1 MLSGSVC
8 AQSEYVSTE
17 LTLRGDRLSG
27 VVLPV
32 LPRATD
38 ISIYGLRAHA
48 WNVDDTKRLLV
59 EQNVII
65 TIGAYSFEA
74 EQAVVWINRMPSD
87 AGVVSQIAVFLPTFA
102 KSSNH
107 AAIGAEGENLLVV
120 GSTLGKVTLDV
131 ALLNPQKPSGQ
142 ATLLQRAKTR
152 LAGYLYSLA
161 TTAPPLSGQPRII
174 TTSTDQLQDELAK
187 TTLIE
192 EERGWL
198 RPKSGFVSV
207 AADLVEFL
215 PDEIENAI
223 TIAGNVHLS
232 VRSTAGIDDMDMS
245 ATRGVIFL
253 DPGSVRDIASG
264 RVDIS
269 EVHGVYLEGECC
281 HQFKRGKLSRSS
293 TSNLLRF

>member
-1 MLSGSVC
+1 MQGIIPFVLYDRFILLFFLLSGSVFG
-8 AQSEYVSTE
+8 QTQQLGTE

-32 LPRATD
+32 LPRAAD
-38 ISIYGLRAHA
+38 ISIQGLRANA
-48 WNVDDTKRLLV
+48 WSVDDTKRLLV
-59 EQNVII
+59 EQNVLI
-65 TIGAYSFEA
+65 TIGAYAFEA
-74 EQAVVWINRMPSD
+74 EQAVVWINRMDTD
-87 AGVVSQIAVFLPTFA
+87 AGIVSQIAVFLPTFA

-107 AAIGAEGENLLVV
+107 AAIGAEGENLLVI
-120 GSTLGKVTLDV
+120 GSTLGTVTLDV
-131 ALLNPQKPSGQ
+131 ALLEPQKPS
-142 ATLLQRAKTR
+142 THPNLLQRAKKR
-152 LAGYLYSLA
+152 LAGYLYDLA
-161 TTAPPLSGQPRII
+161 ISPPQLSTQPRIV
-174 TTSTDQLQDELAK
+174 TPPDEEQDALAK
-187 TTLIE
+187 ATLIVE

-223 TIAGNVHLS
+223 TIAGNVQLS
-232 VRSTAGIDDMDMS
+232 VRSTAGVDDMDMS

-269 EVHGVYLEGECC
+269 DIRGV
-281 HQFKRGKLSRSS
+281 
-293 TSNLLRF
+293 